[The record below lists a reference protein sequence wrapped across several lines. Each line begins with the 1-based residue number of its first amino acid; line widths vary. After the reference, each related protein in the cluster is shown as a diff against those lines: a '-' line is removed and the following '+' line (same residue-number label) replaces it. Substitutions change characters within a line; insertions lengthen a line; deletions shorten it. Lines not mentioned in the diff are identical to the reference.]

1 MIVINLISSI
11 FPVLIFLLVLKYL
24 DSYKLLSL
32 RKILFGVGFGFLAAA
47 LSYISNTFLMTNFD
61 ISYEV
66 YAKFAAP
73 IIEEILKAAYLIY
86 LIKSRK
92 TGFLV
97 DSAILGF
104 AVGAGFALVENI
116 YYLANIE
123 TTGNAVWILRGL
135 GTAIMHGGTTA
146 IFAMIFYNVNQFYK
160 LNILFKLFIALIAA
174 VAIHWFFNQFF
185 LSPKILILLQ
195 LILLPVL
202 FIVMFNSSEKKL
214 HKWLSINLD
223 AEIEILEHIHQ
234 GRLSETNVGQYIET
248 IKEIFS
254 METIVDILCFIR
266 IHHELSIRAK
276 GALMMKKAR
285 IEFKT

>member
-1 MIVINLISSI
+1 
-11 FPVLIFLLVLKYL
+11 
-24 DSYKLLSL
+24 
-32 RKILFGVGFGFLAAA
+32 
-47 LSYISNTFLMTNFD
+47 MTNFNF
-61 ISYEV
+61 SFEV
-66 YAKFAAP
+66 YAKYAAP
-73 IIEEILKAAYLIY
+73 IIEEIFKSAYLIY
-86 LIKSRK
+86 LIKSKK

-123 TTGNAVWILRGL
+123 TTGNTVWILRGL

-146 IFAMIFYNVNQFYK
+146 IFAMVFYNVNQFYK
-160 LNILFKLFIALIAA
+160 LNILVKLSVALLLAI
-174 VAIHWFFNQFF
+174 AIHWFFNQFF

-195 LILLPVL
+195 LILLPIL
-202 FIVMFNSSEKKL
+202 FIAMFNSSEKKL

-223 AEIEILEHIHQ
+223 AEMEILEHIHQ
-234 GRLSETNVGQYIET
+234 GTLSETKVGQYIET
-248 IKEIFS
+248 IKDIFS

-276 GALMMKKAR
+276 GALMMKKSGLNVKNDQN
-285 IEFKT
+285 ILDNLSELEFLRKSIGKAGMLVIAPILNEMSLFEWQKEFLKK